1 MFKKHIVKIVFAL
14 VFIAS
19 IVVRLVNFTG
29 NPPSLNWDE
38 VSHGYNA
45 YSILTT
51 GKDEWGKSF
60 PLIFRAFGD
69 YKLPVYIYSSILPIA
84 IFGLNAFAVRFV
96 SMIAGLFALY
106 GIYLLVKELFPDKKI
121 TLFGTQISLALL
133 SSFLLSILPWHFFM
147 SRPAFEANLALTLI
161 IYGFYFLLRSKQ
173 NPVSLIISALLLGLS
188 MHTYNSAR
196 VFVLPMLLAAIIIF
210 KIKPKINLISIV
222 STIIFSLFVFLV
234 VFQTIG
240 GEGTARYDQ
249 VKILSENAV
258 FQIGQKRTE
267 STLPA
272 PLPTLV
278 HNRPVYF
285 VSALAAN
292 YFSYLLPPFFTQ
304 SDGPQ
309 WQFAIPNT
317 NMITLPIMLLL
328 YFGTLLILINLRKE
342 KTSQFLLAWL
352 IFSPLAASL
361 TADPPQ
367 AIRPII
373 MIPVIVII
381 STLALWKISQKSK
394 TASSVL
400 VLLTLVCFGTYLNKY
415 FFEYP
420 IKYSESWQFG
430 TQEAIN
436 FAKEN
441 EDSYDKIFITK
452 KYGEPHIFYLFSNRI
467 SPEVL
472 QDKNITTRFY
482 QSEWYWVDR
491 IGKYYFVNEK
501 DIPDSSID
509 SLTLESKE
517 VVSTQNSLL
526 ITAPKHV
533 PENAEILKTI
543 NFLDGTPA
551 FIIVSLP

>member
-1 MFKKHIVKIVFAL
+1 MFKKHAVKIILALIFFAA
-14 VFIAS
+14 V
-19 IVVRLVNFTG
+19 VVRLINFTG

-45 YSILTT
+45 YSVLTT

-60 PLIFRAFGD
+60 PLIFKAFGD

-96 SMIAGLFALY
+96 SVIAGLFALY
-106 GIYLLVKELFPDKKI
+106 GIYLLVRQLLPDKKI
-121 TLFGTQISLALL
+121 TLFGSEFSLALL

-161 IYGFYFLLRSKQ
+161 IYGFFFLLRSKQ
-173 NPVSLIISALLLGLS
+173 KPISLVFSALLLGLS
-188 MHTYNSAR
+188 LHTYNSAR
-196 VFVLPMLLAAIIIF
+196 VFVLPMLLASIIIF
-210 KIKPKINLISIV
+210 RIKPKINLLSIISTV
-222 STIIFSLFVFLV
+222 IFSFFVFLV

-240 GEGTARYDQ
+240 GEGIARYDQ

-267 STLPA
+267 SSLPS
-272 PLPTLV
+272 PLPKLI

-285 VSALAAN
+285 MSALASN
-292 YFSYLLPPFFTQ
+292 YFSYLMPPFFTQ

-317 NMITLPIMLLL
+317 NMITLPIMILL
-328 YFGTLLILINLRKE
+328 YLGTILIIISLRKE
-342 KTSQFLLAWL
+342 KSSQFLLAWL

-373 MIPVIVII
+373 MIPVIIII
-381 STLALWKISQKSK
+381 SVLALWKISQKSK
-394 TASSVL
+394 IFSSIL
-400 VLLTLVCFGTYLNKY
+400 VLLTIICFGTYLYKY

-420 IKYSESWQFG
+420 IKYSESWQYG
-430 TQEAIN
+430 TQAAVS

-441 EDSYDKIFITK
+441 EDKYDKIFITK
-452 KYGEPHIFYLFSNRI
+452 KYGEPHIFYLFSNKI
-467 SPEVL
+467 SPDVL
-472 QDKNITTRFY
+472 QDRSIATRFY

-501 DIPDSSID
+501 DIPDTAIEN
-509 SLTLESKE
+509 LTLESKE
-517 VVSTQNSLL
+517 VVSTKNSLL

-543 NFLDGTPA
+543 YFLDGTPA